1 MDEISRELPI
11 DTTTGHIEPP
21 TTKGPEELVA
31 FERRRMAE
39 ALVVRDRLAPHVAP
53 AEDVVTTQPDGEPN
67 RGARAPQP
75 VEPAASVSP
84 RPESGVGEPGAVD
97 AAAAADAIA
106 AEAETAAIEEDLG
119 GGDEEGL
126 PAVPELAD
134 AAAVARVVFV
144 LMLSSREGLSLL
156 RLAQA
161 CNTTQK
167 LVDEAL
173 GLLQQQLA
181 TLGLPVELARTGD
194 TVKWMSQTEA
204 FPYLQRLRGV
214 KKLEKLSPAAL
225 ETLAVIAYRQP
236 VMRSEIEAIRGV
248 KAGPMLRTL
257 LHHKLVK
264 VTGRSE
270 VPGRPLQ
277 YGTTP
282 QFLERFGLASLQELP
297 SIKEWKS
304 LG

>member
-1 MDEISRELPI
+1 MDDISRDVPA
-11 DTTTGHIEPP
+11 DTTAARPQAAR
-21 TTKGPEELVA
+21 TKGPEELVA
-31 FERRRMAE
+31 FERGIVADDV
-39 ALVVRDRLAPHVAP
+39 VVRQPREVVAGAATDPAPGAERAVSEP
-53 AEDVVTTQPDGEPN
+53 AGNVPDATEPDGID
-67 RGARAPQP
+67 AR
-75 VEPAASVSP
+75 
-84 RPESGVGEPGAVD
+84 D
-97 AAAAADAIA
+97 AAAVVAA
-106 AEAETAAIEEDLG
+106 AEEVAAIEEDLG
-119 GGDEEGL
+119 GDDGEGL

-134 AAAVARVVFV
+134 AAAVARMVFV

-167 LVDEAL
+167 LVEDAL
-173 GLLQQQLA
+173 ALLREQLA
-181 TLGLPVELARTGD
+181 SLGLPVELARTGD
-194 TVKWMSQTEA
+194 TVKWLSGADT

-214 KKLEKLSPAAL
+214 KKLEKLSTAAL

-236 VMRSEIEAIRGV
+236 GMRSEIEAIRGG

-264 VTGRSE
+264 VTGRAE

-282 QFLERFGLASLQELP
+282 QFLERFGLQSLQELP